1 MPDGIDPALTKTLV
15 EAEGDVARHGVVI
28 IRTIE
33 TELVPAIMAEAR
45 NSIESSPRKLSKLS
59 EEELDDLMDSLR
71 RTATKAA
78 KDLRKLYTRIL
89 AKLGN
94 EDMIELEQDLEG
106 IGQLFKWSRIAEVA
120 GPVNATLEEHGF
132 PQIELSGPAD
142 VADNLAVELE
152 EKWQGAFSRFSDAV
166 TRLAQETRKAESSE
180 PVPVKKRKDK
190 RK

>member
-28 IRTIE
+28 LRTIE

-45 NSIESSPRKLSKLS
+45 DSIESSPRKLSKLS
-59 EEELDDLMDSLR
+59 EEELDDLVDSLR
-71 RTATKAA
+71 KSATKAA
-78 KDLRKLYTRIL
+78 KDLRKLYTRVL
-89 AKLGN
+89 TKLGN
-94 EDMIELEQDLEG
+94 EDMVELEQDLEG
-106 IGQLFKWSRIAEVA
+106 IGQLFKWSRIASVA
-120 GPVNATLEEHGF
+120 EPVNEILEEKGF
-132 PQIELSGPAD
+132 PPIELSGPAD

-166 TRLAQETRKAESSE
+166 TLLAQENRKAESSE
-180 PVPVKKRKDK
+180 PVPAKKRKNK